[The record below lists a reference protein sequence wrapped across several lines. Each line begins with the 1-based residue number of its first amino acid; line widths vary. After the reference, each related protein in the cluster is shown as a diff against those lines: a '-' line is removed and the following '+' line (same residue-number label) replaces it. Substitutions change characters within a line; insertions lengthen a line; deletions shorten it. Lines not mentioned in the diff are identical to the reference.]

1 MFPNLD
7 NVLQTLVN
15 CVNKLSMDTRK
26 IVKGNHTRKTA
37 AFVKACSAYCFITI
51 PTILSTI
58 HRMDLYLLSGQ
69 VALVNLC
76 LGQADAC
83 FEAAINLIPELPKYV
98 EIDGKQRST
107 ETHLQSYV
115 QKFLSILIVVP
126 VSFRSYQI
134 IFSCNFLSL
143 LQDSPEQGVLYLL
156 RTLIE
161 NVKQYD
167 FDPNGTTLAII
178 YLYILDTL
186 SSCAQEVY
194 PYHLQHVVSNDQL
207 YGSDPKF
214 INEVNVICSQIVE
227 ELLEMLKQL
236 ADRPNVQC
244 HVALELFTRVAT
256 MSDLT
261 DDKLFI
267 LAVNLWN
274 LVVKNR
280 KLEQKTLL
288 KTLQHLESIK
298 SATKSNTYVKRL
310 EDLLIK
316 IRSKL

>member
-1 MFPNLD
+1 M
-7 NVLQTLVN
+7 
-15 CVNKLSMDTRK
+15 
-26 IVKGNHTRKTA
+26 
-37 AFVKACSAYCFITI
+37 
-51 PTILSTI
+51 
-58 HRMDLYLLSGQ
+58 
-69 VALVNLC
+69 
-76 LGQADAC
+76 
-83 FEAAINLIPELPKYV
+83 
-98 EIDGKQRST
+98 
-107 ETHLQSYV
+107 
-115 QKFLSILIVVP
+115 
-126 VSFRSYQI
+126 
-134 IFSCNFLSL
+134 
-143 LQDSPEQGVLYLL
+143 
-156 RTLIE
+156 
-161 NVKQYD
+161 
-167 FDPNGTTLAII
+167 
-178 YLYILDTL
+178 DTL

-214 INEVNVICSQIVE
+214 INEVNEICSQIVE
-227 ELLEMLKQL
+227 ELLEMLKEL

-280 KLEQKTLL
+280 KSFDQKSLA

-298 SATKSNTYVKRL
+298 SATKSSSYVKRL

>member
-1 MFPNLD
+1 M
-7 NVLQTLVN
+7 
-15 CVNKLSMDTRK
+15 
-26 IVKGNHTRKTA
+26 
-37 AFVKACSAYCFITI
+37 
-51 PTILSTI
+51 
-58 HRMDLYLLSGQ
+58 
-69 VALVNLC
+69 
-76 LGQADAC
+76 
-83 FEAAINLIPELPKYV
+83 
-98 EIDGKQRST
+98 
-107 ETHLQSYV
+107 
-115 QKFLSILIVVP
+115 
-126 VSFRSYQI
+126 
-134 IFSCNFLSL
+134 
-143 LQDSPEQGVLYLL
+143 
-156 RTLIE
+156 
-161 NVKQYD
+161 
-167 FDPNGTTLAII
+167 
-178 YLYILDTL
+178 DTL

-227 ELLEMLKQL
+227 ELLEMLKEL
-236 ADRPNVQC
+236 ADRPNVQS

-280 KLEQKTLL
+280 RIEQKTLL

-298 SATKSNTYVKRL
+298 TATKSNTYVKRL

>member
-1 MFPNLD
+1 M
-7 NVLQTLVN
+7 
-15 CVNKLSMDTRK
+15 
-26 IVKGNHTRKTA
+26 
-37 AFVKACSAYCFITI
+37 
-51 PTILSTI
+51 
-58 HRMDLYLLSGQ
+58 
-69 VALVNLC
+69 
-76 LGQADAC
+76 
-83 FEAAINLIPELPKYV
+83 
-98 EIDGKQRST
+98 
-107 ETHLQSYV
+107 
-115 QKFLSILIVVP
+115 
-126 VSFRSYQI
+126 
-134 IFSCNFLSL
+134 
-143 LQDSPEQGVLYLL
+143 
-156 RTLIE
+156 
-161 NVKQYD
+161 
-167 FDPNGTTLAII
+167 
-178 YLYILDTL
+178 DTL

-227 ELLEMLKQL
+227 ELLEMLKEL

-256 MSDLT
+256 LSDLT

-280 KLEQKTLL
+280 RIEQKTLS

-298 SATKSNTYVKRL
+298 SATNSNTYVKRL